1 MHDIYAYG
9 LGLYTFIATVLL
21 TEFTTD
27 KVTVLMR
34 NDRQVV
40 KRILWVAGIRLAK
53 WTYLILV
60 AGIILPL
67 LCGACL
73 DLYVMM
79 PFKRLVAPGTKV
91 EMQIMQDWA
100 FGVIHLKIA
109 GRIIMYLDGHQ
120 AQQMRLVTPH
130 HFPS

>member
-1 MHDIYAYG
+1 
-9 LGLYTFIATVLL
+9 
-21 TEFTTD
+21 
-27 KVTVLMR
+27 MR

-40 KRILWVAGIRLAK
+40 KRNLWVAGIRLAK

-120 AQQMRLVTPH
+120 AQQMRLVTPPN
-130 HFPS
+130 FP